1 MRGAE
6 PPAVVG
12 YADRRRGVVQ
22 RGRRPDE
29 HAVRTVGSTPT
40 RRLTRERA
48 DETFQPLGV
57 PRPDP
62 TDPEA
67 PLAVDYERSRTPAKA
82 GPIPLLL
89 AVAVCLPGAY
99 LGLAELLDLGAPHLA
114 PPLQAL
120 VYGAA
125 VIGAAFALAWAAEA
139 AQLDVSASL
148 AIGVLALIAV
158 LPEYAVGFV
167 FAWKGGNDVER
178 FGPDCRPPDAEGASN
193 CSLVLANMTG
203 ANRLLIGIGWS
214 MIVFIAYWQWRR
226 RGERHEGVRMER
238 SKSVE
243 LAFLSIACAY
253 SLTLPLK
260 RTITLLDAV
269 ILVSIFIAYT
279 LRISKAPQTHPDLIG
294 PAAWIG
300 GMGRRVRRASVL
312 GMFAFAGVVILL
324 VAEHFAESLVETG
337 AEFGVS
343 EFLLVQWLAPL
354 ASEAPELLVVAL
366 YAWRLK
372 TGQALTA
379 VVSSKINQ
387 WTLLVGTLPLVFA
400 IASGS
405 LSGLPVESA
414 QRQELLLTG
423 AQTVFAVALLVNLSI
438 SFREAL
444 ALFGLFWAQ
453 FILGAVVPPSLKGL
467 ELLVL
472 SGIYMLLGLW
482 LIVRKFGDFR
492 DRFRDGLR
500 TPYSELEPEASTE
513 TRTTS

>member
-1 MRGAE
+1 MAAE
-6 PPAVVG
+6 PEQPA
-12 YADRRRGVVQ
+12 
-22 RGRRPDE
+22 RPKSGP
-29 HAVRTVGSTPT
+29 V
-40 RRLTRERA
+40 
-48 DETFQPLGV
+48 PLV
-57 PRPDP
+57 
-62 TDPEA
+62 
-67 PLAVDYERSRTPAKA
+67 LA
-82 GPIPLLL
+82 L
-89 AVAVCLPGAY
+89 VACLPGMY
-99 LGLAELLDLGAPHLA
+99 LGLAELFHLGHPELA
-114 PPLQAL
+114 PPMLSL
-120 VYGAA
+120 TYGVA
-125 VIGAAFALAWAAEA
+125 VIGAAFVLAWAAEA

-167 FAWKGGNDVER
+167 FAWKGGNDVEQY
-178 FGPDCRPPDAEGASN
+178 GSSCKAPDDQGASN
-193 CSLVLANMTG
+193 CDLVLANMTG

-226 RGERHEGVRMER
+226 RGERHPEGVTMDR
-238 SKSVE
+238 SKAVE
-243 LAFLSIACAY
+243 LAYLSLACAY
-253 SLTLPLK
+253 CLTLPLK
-260 RTITLLDAV
+260 RTVTLIDTV

-294 PAAWIG
+294 PAAWVG
-300 GMGRRVRRASVL
+300 AMGKAARRASVL
-312 GMFAFAGVVILL
+312 SMFAVAGVVILL

-372 TGQALTA
+372 TSEALTA

-405 LSGLPVESA
+405 LHGLPVETA
-414 QRQELLLTG
+414 QREEILLTA
-423 AQTVFAVALLVNLSI
+423 AQTVFAVAILVNLCI
-438 SFREAL
+438 SLREAF

-453 FILGAVVPPSLKGL
+453 FILGAVVPPSSKGI

-472 SGIYMLLGLW
+472 SAVYILLGVW
-482 LIVRKFGDFR
+482 LLARRHTDFR
-492 DRFRDGLR
+492 HLLRDGFR
-500 TPYSELEPEASTE
+500 TPYSELEPEAAAEGRSQVTK
-513 TRTTS
+513 

>member
-1 MRGAE
+1 M
-6 PPAVVG
+6 
-12 YADRRRGVVQ
+12 
-22 RGRRPDE
+22 
-29 HAVRTVGSTPT
+29 
-40 RRLTRERA
+40 
-48 DETFQPLGV
+48 
-57 PRPDP
+57 DP
-62 TDPEA
+62 TEPEA
-67 PLAVDYERSRTPAKA
+67 PLAADPEPTTTAARS
-82 GPIPLLL
+82 GPVPLLL
-89 AVAVCLPGAY
+89 AVAACIPGAY
-99 LGLAELLDLGAPHLA
+99 LGLAELFHLGHPELA
-114 PPLQAL
+114 PPLLAL
-120 VYGAA
+120 INGVA
-125 VIGAAFALAWAAEA
+125 VIGAAFVLAWAAEA

-167 FAWKGGNDVER
+167 FAWKGGNDVEQY
-178 FGPDCRPPDAEGASN
+178 GASCKPPDHEGASN

-226 RGERHEGVRMER
+226 RGERHEGVAMER
-238 SKSVE
+238 SKAVE
-243 LAFLSIACAY
+243 LAYLSLACAY
-253 SLTLPLK
+253 CLTLPLK
-260 RTITLLDAV
+260 RTVTLIDAV

-300 GMGRRVRRASVL
+300 AMGKTARRASVL
-312 GMFAFAGVVILL
+312 SMFAVAGVVILL

-337 AEFGVS
+337 TELGVS

-372 TGQALTA
+372 TSEALTA

-405 LSGLPVESA
+405 LHGLPVETA
-414 QRQELLLTG
+414 QREEVLLTA
-423 AQTVFAVALLVNLSI
+423 AQTVFAVAILVNLTI
-438 SFREAL
+438 SLREAF

-453 FILGAVVPPSLKGL
+453 FILGAVVPPSSKGI

-472 SGIYMLLGLW
+472 SAVYILLGVFL
-482 LIVRKFGDFR
+482 LARRHGDFR
-492 DRFRDGLR
+492 HLLRDGFR
-500 TPYSELEPEASTE
+500 TPYSELEPGAAAPREGRSQVTK
-513 TRTTS
+513 

>member
-1 MRGAE
+1 MA
-6 PPAVVG
+6 A
-12 YADRRRGVVQ
+12 
-22 RGRRPDE
+22 
-29 HAVRTVGSTPT
+29 
-40 RRLTRERA
+40 
-48 DETFQPLGV
+48 
-57 PRPDP
+57 
-62 TDPEA
+62 DPETTTTTA
-67 PLAVDYERSRTPAKA
+67 RSGPVPLV
-82 GPIPLLL
+82 L
-89 AVAVCLPGAY
+89 AVAACVPGAY
-99 LGLAELLDLGAPHLA
+99 LGLAELFHLGHPELT
-114 PPLQAL
+114 PPLLAL
-120 VYGAA
+120 TYGVA
-125 VIGAAFALAWAAEA
+125 VIGAAFVLAWAAEA

-167 FAWKGGNDVER
+167 FAWKGGNDVEQY
-178 FGPDCRPPDAEGASN
+178 GASCKPPDAEGASN

-226 RGERHEGVRMER
+226 RGERHEGVAMER
-238 SKSVE
+238 SKAVE
-243 LAFLSIACAY
+243 LAYLSLACAY
-253 SLTLPLK
+253 CLTLPLK
-260 RTITLLDAV
+260 RTITLVDAV

-294 PAAWIG
+294 PAAWVG
-300 GMGRRVRRASVL
+300 AMSKRARRASVL
-312 GMFAFAGVVILL
+312 SMFAVAGVVILL

-337 AEFGVS
+337 TELGVS

-372 TGQALTA
+372 TSEALTA

-405 LSGLPVESA
+405 LHGLPVEAA
-414 QRQELLLTG
+414 QREEILLTA
-423 AQTVFAVALLVNLSI
+423 AQTVFAVAILVNLCI
-438 SFREAL
+438 SLREAF

-453 FILGAVVPPSLKGL
+453 FILGAVVPPSSKGI

-472 SGIYMLLGLW
+472 SAVYILLGVW
-482 LIVRKFGDFR
+482 LLARRHTDFR
-492 DRFRDGLR
+492 RLLRDGFR
-500 TPYSELEPEASTE
+500 TPFSELEPGAAAEDRSQVTK
-513 TRTTS
+513 

>member
-1 MRGAE
+1 MA
-6 PPAVVG
+6 A
-12 YADRRRGVVQ
+12 
-22 RGRRPDE
+22 
-29 HAVRTVGSTPT
+29 
-40 RRLTRERA
+40 
-48 DETFQPLGV
+48 
-57 PRPDP
+57 
-62 TDPEA
+62 DPEPTTTA
-67 PLAVDYERSRTPAKA
+67 ARS
-82 GPIPLLL
+82 GPVPLLL
-89 AVAVCLPGAY
+89 AVAACIPGAY
-99 LGLAELLDLGAPHLA
+99 LGLAELFHLGHPELA
-114 PPLQAL
+114 PPLLAL
-120 VYGAA
+120 TYGVA
-125 VIGAAFALAWAAEA
+125 VIGAAFVLAWAAEA

-167 FAWKGGNDVER
+167 FAWKGGNDVEQY
-178 FGPDCRPPDAEGASN
+178 GASCKPPDHEGTSN

-226 RGERHEGVRMER
+226 RRERHEGVAMER
-238 SKSVE
+238 SKAVE
-243 LAFLSIACAY
+243 LAYLSLACAY
-253 SLTLPLK
+253 CLTLPLK
-260 RTITLLDAV
+260 RTVTLIDAV

-300 GMGRRVRRASVL
+300 AMGKTARRASVL
-312 GMFAFAGVVILL
+312 SMFAVAGVVILL

-337 AEFGVS
+337 TELGVS

-372 TGQALTA
+372 TSEALTA

-405 LSGLPVESA
+405 LHGLPVETA
-414 QRQELLLTG
+414 QREEVLLTA
-423 AQTVFAVALLVNLSI
+423 AQTVFAVAILVNLCI
-438 SFREAL
+438 SLREAF

-453 FILGAVVPPSLKGL
+453 FILGAVVPPSSKGI

-472 SGIYMLLGLW
+472 SAIYILLGVFL
-482 LIVRKFGDFR
+482 LARRHGDFR
-492 DRFRDGLR
+492 HLLRDGFR
-500 TPYSELEPEASTE
+500 TPYSELEPGAAAPREGRSQVTK
-513 TRTTS
+513 

>member
-1 MRGAE
+1 M
-6 PPAVVG
+6 
-12 YADRRRGVVQ
+12 
-22 RGRRPDE
+22 
-29 HAVRTVGSTPT
+29 
-40 RRLTRERA
+40 
-48 DETFQPLGV
+48 
-57 PRPDP
+57 DP
-62 TDPEA
+62 TEPEA
-67 PLAVDYERSRTPAKA
+67 PLAADPEPTTTAARS
-82 GPIPLLL
+82 GPVPLLL
-89 AVAVCLPGAY
+89 AVAACIPGAY
-99 LGLAELLDLGAPHLA
+99 LGLAELFHLGHPELA
-114 PPLQAL
+114 PPLLAL
-120 VYGAA
+120 TYGVA
-125 VIGAAFALAWAAEA
+125 VIGAAFVLAWAAEA

-167 FAWKGGNDVER
+167 FAWKGGNDVEQY
-178 FGPDCRPPDAEGASN
+178 GASCKPPDHEGTSN

-226 RGERHEGVRMER
+226 RGERHEGVAMER
-238 SKSVE
+238 SKAVE
-243 LAFLSIACAY
+243 LAYLSLACAY
-253 SLTLPLK
+253 CLTLPLK
-260 RTITLLDAV
+260 RTVTLIDAV

-300 GMGRRVRRASVL
+300 AMGKTTRRASVL
-312 GMFAFAGVVILL
+312 SMFAVAGVVILL

-337 AEFGVS
+337 TELGVS

-372 TGQALTA
+372 TSEALTA

-405 LSGLPVESA
+405 LHGLPVETA
-414 QRQELLLTG
+414 QREEVLLTA
-423 AQTVFAVALLVNLSI
+423 AQTVFAVAILVNLCI
-438 SFREAL
+438 SLREAF

-453 FILGAVVPPSLKGL
+453 FILGAVVPPSSKGI

-472 SGIYMLLGLW
+472 SAIYILLGVFL
-482 LIVRKFGDFR
+482 LARRHGDFR
-492 DRFRDGLR
+492 HLLRDGFR
-500 TPYSELEPEASTE
+500 TPYSELEPGAAAPREGRSQVTK
-513 TRTTS
+513 

>member
-1 MRGAE
+1 M
-6 PPAVVG
+6 
-12 YADRRRGVVQ
+12 
-22 RGRRPDE
+22 
-29 HAVRTVGSTPT
+29 
-40 RRLTRERA
+40 
-48 DETFQPLGV
+48 
-57 PRPDP
+57 DP
-62 TDPEA
+62 TEPEA
-67 PLAVDYERSRTPAKA
+67 PLAADPEPTTTTARS
-82 GPIPLLL
+82 GPVPLLL
-89 AVAVCLPGAY
+89 AVAACIPGAY
-99 LGLAELLDLGAPHLA
+99 LGLAELFHLGHPELA
-114 PPLQAL
+114 PPLLAL
-120 VYGAA
+120 TYGVA
-125 VIGAAFALAWAAEA
+125 VIGAAFVLAWAAEA

-167 FAWKGGNDVER
+167 FAWKGGNDVEQY
-178 FGPDCRPPDAEGASN
+178 GASCKPPDHEGASN

-226 RGERHEGVRMER
+226 RGERHEGVAMER
-238 SKSVE
+238 SKAVE
-243 LAFLSIACAY
+243 LAYLSLACAY
-253 SLTLPLK
+253 CLTLPLK
-260 RTITLLDAV
+260 RTVTLIDAV

-300 GMGRRVRRASVL
+300 AMGTTARRASVL
-312 GMFAFAGVVILL
+312 SMFAVAGVVILL

-337 AEFGVS
+337 TELGVS

-372 TGQALTA
+372 TSEALTA

-405 LSGLPVESA
+405 LHGLPVETA
-414 QRQELLLTG
+414 QREEVLLT
-423 AQTVFAVALLVNLSI
+423 AVQTVFAVAILVNLCI
-438 SFREAL
+438 SLREAF

-453 FILGAVVPPSLKGL
+453 FILGAVVPPSSKGI

-472 SGIYMLLGLW
+472 SAVYILLGVFL
-482 LIVRKFGDFR
+482 LARRHGDFR
-492 DRFRDGLR
+492 HLLRDGFR
-500 TPYSELEPEASTE
+500 TPYSELEPGAAASREGRSQVTK
-513 TRTTS
+513 